1 MDRRKPYTDVMLQ
14 SVAARAMMDAKIV
27 EFGAHVWSGD
37 RKAAE
42 EARTA
47 ASAALD
53 AHLDLTRQT
62 LEHEIRRG
70 Y

>member
-1 MDRRKPYTDVMLQ
+1 MARREPYTDVMLK
-14 SVAARAMMDAKIV
+14 SAAARAMMDAKIA
-27 EFGAHVWSGD
+27 EFSAHVWSGD

-47 ASAALD
+47 ASAALE
-53 AHLDLTRQT
+53 AHLDLTRET
-62 LEHEIRRG
+62 LEDEIGRG